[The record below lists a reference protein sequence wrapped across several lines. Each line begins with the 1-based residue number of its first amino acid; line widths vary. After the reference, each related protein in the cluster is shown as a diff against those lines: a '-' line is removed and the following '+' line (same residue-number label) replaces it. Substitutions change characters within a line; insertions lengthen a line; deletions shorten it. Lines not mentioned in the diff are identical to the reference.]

1 MDIDHVH
8 FYVEDAHH
16 WRDWLSR
23 YLNFTPVAV
32 QRTQDTHTEVLQH
45 GQTAMLFSAA
55 ITPASPVAQ
64 FLNQHPAGVADVAF
78 RVADLGQQLQSA
90 QAHAAQMTQPLTV
103 HTHEQGGL
111 HIAQI
116 QGWGGLCHTL
126 VQRCGQT
133 PWLPGLPLTCSSAS
147 ASALPV
153 SEPRFTGIDHIVLNV
168 AAADL
173 EPAIC
178 WYEKTLGFQ
187 RDRPFEIQTPRSGLR
202 SQVLVHPD
210 GQAQLPIN
218 APSTD
223 NSQIQEFLNYN
234 RGSGVQHLALR
245 TENLMI
251 ATQKLMQRGLAFLKT
266 PASYYQHLREQL
278 HQYFPQGG
286 SSLTPDE
293 VSQLQQHHILA
304 DWRGQPQS
312 SILLQIFSQ
321 PIFGQ
326 PTFFLEFIERR
337 HQAQGFG
344 EGNFLALFEAM
355 EREQLQRQPPAKIT
369 G

>member
-8 FYVEDAHH
+8 FYVEDAQY
-16 WRDWLSR
+16 WRDWFSR
-23 YLNFTPVAV
+23 HLNFTPVAI
-32 QRTQDTHTEVLQH
+32 QRTHDTHTEVLQH

-64 FLNQHPAGVADVAF
+64 FLSQHPAGVADVAF
-78 RVADLGQQLQSA
+78 RVGDLGRQLQAA
-90 QAHAAQMTQPLTV
+90 QAHAAQITQPLTV
-103 HTHEQGGL
+103 HTQDQGEL
-111 HIAQI
+111 QVAQI
-116 QGWGGLCHTL
+116 QGWGGLRHTL
-126 VQRCGQT
+126 VQRQGQT
-133 PWLPGLPLTCSSAS
+133 PWLPGLPLTRPSAS
-147 ASALPV
+147 ATASPV
-153 SEPRFTGIDHIVLNV
+153 SEPRFTSIDHIVLNV
-168 AAADL
+168 APVDL

-178 WYEKTLGFQ
+178 WYEQTLGFQ

-202 SQVLVHPD
+202 SQVLLHPC

-218 APSTD
+218 APSTK
-223 NSQIQEFLNYN
+223 NSQIQEFLDYN
-234 RGSGVQHLALR
+234 RGPGIQHLALR
-245 TENLMI
+245 TENLI
-251 ATQKLMQRGLAFLKT
+251 TATQMLMQRGLAFLKT
-266 PASYYQHLREQL
+266 PSSYYEHLREQL
-278 HQYFPQGG
+278 EQCFPLGG
-286 SSLTPDE
+286 ASLTPNQ

-355 EREQLQRQPPAKIT
+355 EREQLQRQTPAKTI
-369 G
+369 